1 LRLVQHKMELANI
14 QLHLSLGQEL
24 PPVRCDPNQIEQVVL
39 AMVINAIDA
48 MPQGGNLWI
57 TTRQTATNVEFI
69 IGDDGVGI
77 PEEHLAH
84 IFEPFYT
91 TKESGG
97 SGLGLAISQNI
108 VERHGG
114 SIAVESKV
122 GRGTTFTMLL
132 PVDSQRPT
140 PADIDSV
147 ATSIN
152 NKAPVGDV
160 LKGHG
165 FSHGDQPVSSSLVAD
180 FSLRTSAAV
189 AAEHEVEK

>member
-1 LRLVQHKMELANI
+1 MDMANI
-14 QLHLSLGQEL
+14 QLNLSLGQEL

-57 TTRQTATNVEFI
+57 TTRQNSATNVEFI
-69 IGDDGVGI
+69 IRDDGVGI
-77 PEEHLAH
+77 SEEHLAH

-122 GRGTTFTMLL
+122 GQGTTFTMLL

-140 PADIDSV
+140 LADIDSSV
-147 ATSIN
+147 APSIN
-152 NKAPVGDV
+152 IKAPLGDA

-165 FSHGDQPVSSSLVAD
+165 FSPADEPVSSSLVAD
-180 FSLRTSAAV
+180 FSPRASGAA
-189 AAEHEVEK
+189 AAKCEVEK